1 MSNLDNLF
9 KLPVYEEPIYI
20 VVTVSDKSD
29 IEKEVNSWYDSW
41 LGLDLESL
49 KSHVD
54 HIYQQDDRYFF
65 INVLKDKSEID
76 NPFLIRLVQA
86 GRVLLTCRYKICTNI
101 TSDKFEITEDKDT
114 RTYSFKINNSENVFT
129 ILDKNVITLRDYG
142 NILFEFSK
150 GDYANILS
158 ELSNSSDD
166 GFVERVIAKENYTED
181 EDAKS
186 FILDIY
192 NLVQNK
198 IPDIIKS
205 NIEIKPSI
213 NLSLNLI

>member
-1 MSNLDNLF
+1 MSNLNNLL

-20 VVTVSDKSD
+20 VVAVSDKSD
-29 IEKEVNSWYDSW
+29 IEKEANSWHNSW

-54 HIYQQDDRYFF
+54 HVYLQDNRYFF
-65 INVLKDKSEID
+65 ISVLKDKSEID

-86 GRVLLTCRYKICTNI
+86 GRVILTCRYKICTNI
-101 TSDKFEITEDKDT
+101 TSDKFEIIKDKDT
-114 RTYSFKINNSENVFT
+114 RTYSFKINNSENVIT
-129 ILDKNVITLRDYG
+129 ILEKNVITLRDHA

-158 ELSNSSDD
+158 ELSNGDD
-166 GFVERVIAKENYTED
+166 FVERVIAIENYTEN
-181 EDAKS
+181 EDVKS
-186 FILDIY
+186 FILDFY

-213 NLSLNLI
+213 NLSLKFI

>member
-1 MSNLDNLF
+1 MNNLDNLF

-20 VVTVSDKSD
+20 VVAVSDKSD
-29 IEKEVNSWYDSW
+29 IEKEANSW

-54 HIYQQDDRYFF
+54 HVYLQDNRYFF

-86 GRVLLTCRYKICTNI
+86 GRVILTCRYKICTNI
-101 TSDKFEITEDKDT
+101 ASDKFEITEDKDT
-114 RTYSFKINNSENVFT
+114 RTYSFKINNSENVIT
-129 ILDKNVITLRDYG
+129 ILDKHVVTLRDYA

-150 GDYANILS
+150 DDYANILS
-158 ELSNSSDD
+158 ELSNGSD
-166 GFVERVIAKENYTED
+166 FVERVIAKENYAED
-181 EDAKS
+181 DVAKS

-198 IPDIIKS
+198 IPDIIKN

-213 NLSLNLI
+213 NLSLKLI

>member
-1 MSNLDNLF
+1 MSNLNNLL

-20 VVTVSDKSD
+20 VVAVSDKSD
-29 IEKEVNSWYDSW
+29 IEKEANSWFNSW
-41 LGLDLESL
+41 IGLDLESL

-54 HIYQQDDRYFF
+54 HVYLQDNRYFF

-76 NPFLIRLVQA
+76 NPFLVRLVQA
-86 GRVLLTCRYKICTNI
+86 GRVILTCRYKICTNI

-114 RTYSFKINNSENVFT
+114 RTYSFKINNSENVIT
-129 ILDKNVITLRDYG
+129 ILDKHVVTLRDHA

-150 GDYANILS
+150 GDN
-158 ELSNSSDD
+158 
-166 GFVERVIAKENYTED
+166 FVERVIAKENYAEN

-213 NLSLNLI
+213 NLSLKLI

>member
-1 MSNLDNLF
+1 MNNLDNLF

-20 VVTVSDKSD
+20 VVAVSDKSD
-29 IEKEVNSWYDSW
+29 IEKEANSW

-54 HIYQQDDRYFF
+54 HVYLQDNRYFF

-76 NPFLIRLVQA
+76 NPFLIRLIQA
-86 GRVLLTCRYKICTNI
+86 GRVILTCRYKICTNI

-114 RTYSFKINNSENVFT
+114 RTYSFKINNSENVIT
-129 ILDKNVITLRDYG
+129 ILDKHVVTLRDYA

-158 ELSNSSDD
+158 ELSNGSD
-166 GFVERVIAKENYTED
+166 FVERVIAKENYAED
-181 EDAKS
+181 DVAKS

-198 IPDIIKS
+198 IPDIIKN

-213 NLSLNLI
+213 NLSLKFI

>member
-1 MSNLDNLF
+1 MNNLDNLF

-20 VVTVSDKSD
+20 VVAVSDKSD
-29 IEKEVNSWYDSW
+29 IEKEANSWHNSW

-54 HIYQQDDRYFF
+54 HVYLQDNRYFF
-65 INVLKDKSEID
+65 ISVLKDKSEID

-86 GRVLLTCRYKICTNI
+86 GRVILTCRYKICTNI

-114 RTYSFKINNSENVFT
+114 RTYSFKINNSENVIT
-129 ILDKNVITLRDYG
+129 ILDKHVVTLRDYA
-142 NILFEFSK
+142 NILFEFSN
-150 GDYANILS
+150 GD
-158 ELSNSSDD
+158 D
-166 GFVERVIAKENYTED
+166 FVERVIAKENYAEN

-213 NLSLNLI
+213 NLSLKFI

>member
-1 MSNLDNLF
+1 MNNSNNLF
-9 KLPVYEEPIYI
+9 KLPVYEEPVYI
-20 VVTVSDKSD
+20 VVAVSDKSD

-49 KSHVD
+49 KSQVD
-54 HIYQQDDRYFF
+54 HVYQQDNRYFF

-76 NPFLIRLVQA
+76 NPFLVRLIQA
-86 GRVLLTCRYKICTNI
+86 GRVILTCRYKICTNI

-114 RTYSFKINNSENVFT
+114 RTYSFKINNSENVIT
-129 ILDKNVITLRDYG
+129 ILEKHVITLRDYA

-158 ELSNSSDD
+158 ELSGTDD

-181 EDAKS
+181 DVAKS

-192 NLVQNK
+192 NLVQK
-198 IPDIIKS
+198 EIPDIIKN
-205 NIEIKPSI
+205 NIKIKPSI
-213 NLSLNLI
+213 NISLSL

>member
-20 VVTVSDKSD
+20 VVAVSDKSD
-29 IEKEVNSWYDSW
+29 IERGINKYLD
-41 LGLDLESL
+41 LDLESL

-54 HIYQQDDRYFF
+54 HVYLQDNRYFF

-86 GRVLLTCRYKICTNI
+86 GRVILTCRYKICTNI

-129 ILDKNVITLRDYG
+129 ILDKNVITLRDY
-142 NILFEFSK
+142 
-150 GDYANILS
+150 ANILS
-158 ELSNSSDD
+158 ELSD
-166 GFVERVIAKENYTED
+166 GGDFVERVFAKENYAEN

-213 NLSLNLI
+213 NLSLKFI

>member
-20 VVTVSDKSD
+20 VVAVSDKSD

-41 LGLDLESL
+41 LDLDLESL

-54 HIYQQDDRYFF
+54 HVYQQDNRYFF

-76 NPFLIRLVQA
+76 NPFLVRLIQA
-86 GRVLLTCRYKICTNI
+86 GRVILTCRYKICTNI

-114 RTYSFKINNSENVFT
+114 RTYSFKINNSENVIT
-129 ILDKNVITLRDYG
+129 ILDKHVITLRDHA

-158 ELSNSSDD
+158 ELSNGDD
-166 GFVERVIAKENYTED
+166 FVERVIAKENYTED
-181 EDAKS
+181 EDVKS
-186 FILDIY
+186 FILDFY
-192 NLVQNK
+192 NLIQK
-198 IPDIIKS
+198 EIPDIIKN
-205 NIEIKPSI
+205 NIKIKPSI
-213 NLSLNLI
+213 NISLSL

>member
-1 MSNLDNLF
+1 MNNLDNLF
-9 KLPVYEEPIYI
+9 KLPVYEEPIY
-20 VVTVSDKSD
+20 VVVAVSDKSD
-29 IEKEVNSWYDSW
+29 IEKEANSWHNSW

-54 HIYQQDDRYFF
+54 HVYLQDNRYFF

-76 NPFLIRLVQA
+76 NPFLIRLIQA
-86 GRVLLTCRYKICTNI
+86 GRVILTCRYKICTNI
-101 TSDKFEITEDKDT
+101 ASDKFEITEDKDT
-114 RTYSFKINNSENVFT
+114 RTYSFKINNSENVIT
-129 ILDKNVITLRDYG
+129 ILDKHVVTLR
-142 NILFEFSK
+142 
-150 GDYANILS
+150 DYANILS
-158 ELSNSSDD
+158 ELSNGSD
-166 GFVERVIAKENYTED
+166 FVERVIAKENYAED
-181 EDAKS
+181 DVAKS

>member
-9 KLPVYEEPIYI
+9 KLPVYEEPIY
-20 VVTVSDKSD
+20 VVVAVSDKSD
-29 IEKEVNSWYDSW
+29 IEKEANSWHNSW

-54 HIYQQDDRYFF
+54 HVYLQDNRYFF

-86 GRVLLTCRYKICTNI
+86 GRVILTCRYKICTNI

-114 RTYSFKINNSENVFT
+114 RTYSFKINNSENVIT
-129 ILDKNVITLRDYG
+129 ILDKHVVTLRDYA

-158 ELSNSSDD
+158 ELSNGSD
-166 GFVERVIAKENYTED
+166 FVERVIAKENYAEN
-181 EDAKS
+181 EVAKS
-186 FILDIY
+186 LILDIY

-205 NIEIKPSI
+205 NIEIKSSI
-213 NLSLNLI
+213 NLSLKFI

>member
-9 KLPVYEEPIYI
+9 KLPVYEEPIY
-20 VVTVSDKSD
+20 VVVAVSDKSD
-29 IEKEVNSWYDSW
+29 IEKEVNSWHNSW

-54 HIYQQDDRYFF
+54 HVYLQDNRYFF

-86 GRVLLTCRYKICTNI
+86 GRVILTCRYKICTNI

-114 RTYSFKINNSENVFT
+114 RTYSFKINNSENVIT
-129 ILDKNVITLRDYG
+129 ILDKHVVTLRDYA

-158 ELSNSSDD
+158 ELSNGSD
-166 GFVERVIAKENYTED
+166 FVERVIAKENYAED
-181 EDAKS
+181 DVAKS

-213 NLSLNLI
+213 NLSLKFI

>member
-1 MSNLDNLF
+1 MINTDNIF

-20 VVTVSDKSD
+20 VVAVSDKLD

-41 LGLDLESL
+41 LNLDLESL

-54 HIYQQDDRYFF
+54 YVYLQDNRYFF

-76 NPFLIRLVQA
+76 NPFLIRLIQA
-86 GRVLLTCRYKICTNI
+86 GRVILTCRYKICTNI

-114 RTYSFKINNSENVFT
+114 RTYSFKINNSENVIT
-129 ILDKNVITLRDYG
+129 ILDKHVVTLRDYA

-158 ELSNSSDD
+158 ELSNGSD
-166 GFVERVIAKENYTED
+166 FVERVIAKENYAEN
-181 EDAKS
+181 EVAKS
-186 FILDIY
+186 LILDIY

-213 NLSLNLI
+213 NLSLKFI

>member
-1 MSNLDNLF
+1 MSNLNNLF

-20 VVTVSDKSD
+20 VVAVSDKSD
-29 IEKEVNSWYDSW
+29 IERGINKYLD
-41 LGLDLESL
+41 LDLESI

-54 HIYQQDDRYFF
+54 HVYLQDNRYFF

-76 NPFLIRLVQA
+76 NPFLVRLIDSGSVI
-86 GRVLLTCRYKICTNI
+86 LTCRYKICTNI

-114 RTYSFKINNSENVFT
+114 RIYSFKINNSENVIT
-129 ILDKNVITLRDYG
+129 ILDKNIITLRDYA
-142 NILFEFSK
+142 NILFE
-150 GDYANILS
+150 I
-158 ELSNSSDD
+158 SNGIDD
-166 GFVERVIAKENYTED
+166 GFVERVIDKENYTED
-181 EDAKS
+181 DVAKS
-186 FILDIY
+186 AILDIY

-213 NLSLNLI
+213 NLSLKFI

>member
-1 MSNLDNLF
+1 MNNSNNLF

-20 VVTVSDKSD
+20 VVAVSDKSD
-29 IEKEVNSWYDSW
+29 IEKEANSWHNSW

-54 HIYQQDDRYFF
+54 HVYLQDDRYFF

-76 NPFLIRLVQA
+76 NPFLVRLVQA
-86 GRVLLTCRYKICTNI
+86 GRVILTCRYKICTNI

-114 RTYSFKINNSENVFT
+114 RTYSFKINNSENVIT
-129 ILDKNVITLRDYG
+129 ILDKHVITLRDHA
-142 NILFEFSK
+142 NILFEF
-150 GDYANILS
+150 
-158 ELSNSSDD
+158 SNSSDD
-166 GFVERVIAKENYTED
+166 GFVERVIAKENYAED

>member
-1 MSNLDNLF
+1 MIDTNNLF

-20 VVTVSDKSD
+20 VVAVSDKLD
-29 IEKEVNSWYDSW
+29 IEKEANSWHNSW

-54 HIYQQDDRYFF
+54 HVYLQDDRYFF
-65 INVLKDKSEID
+65 INVLKDKSEIN
-76 NPFLIRLVQA
+76 NPFLVRLVQA

-114 RTYSFKINNSENVFT
+114 RTYSFKINNSENVIT
-129 ILDKNVITLRDYG
+129 ILDKHVVTLRDHA

-158 ELSNSSDD
+158 ELSNGDD
-166 GFVERVIAKENYTED
+166 FAERVITKENYVED
-181 EDAKS
+181 EVAKS

-192 NLVQNK
+192 DLIQNK
-198 IPDIIKS
+198 IPDIIKN
-205 NIEIKPSI
+205 NIEIKPSL
-213 NLSLNLI
+213 NLSLKLI

>member
-1 MSNLDNLF
+1 MSNLNNLL

-20 VVTVSDKSD
+20 VVAVSDKSD
-29 IEKEVNSWYDSW
+29 IEKEANSWFNSW
-41 LGLDLESL
+41 IGLDLESL

-54 HIYQQDDRYFF
+54 HVYLQDNRYFF

-76 NPFLIRLVQA
+76 NPFLVRLVQA
-86 GRVLLTCRYKICTNI
+86 GRVILTCRYKICTNI

-114 RTYSFKINNSENVFT
+114 RTYSFKINNSENVIT
-129 ILDKNVITLRDYG
+129 ILDKNVITLRDHD

-158 ELSNSSDD
+158 ELSNGDD
-166 GFVERVIAKENYTED
+166 FVERVIAKENYAEN

-213 NLSLNLI
+213 NLSLKLI

>member
-9 KLPVYEEPIYI
+9 KLPVYEEPIY
-20 VVTVSDKSD
+20 VVVAVSDKSD
-29 IEKEVNSWYDSW
+29 IEKEANSWHNSW

-54 HIYQQDDRYFF
+54 HVYLQDNRYFF

-86 GRVLLTCRYKICTNI
+86 GRVILTCRYKICTNI
-101 TSDKFEITEDKDT
+101 ASDKFEITEDKDT

-129 ILDKNVITLRDYG
+129 ILDKNVITLRDHA

-150 GDYANILS
+150 GD
-158 ELSNSSDD
+158 D
-166 GFVERVIAKENYTED
+166 FVERVIAKENYTED
-181 EDAKS
+181 DVAKS

-198 IPDIIKS
+198 IPDIIKN

-213 NLSLNLI
+213 NLSLKFI

>member
-9 KLPVYEEPIYI
+9 KLPVYEEPIY
-20 VVTVSDKSD
+20 VVVAVSDKSD
-29 IEKEVNSWYDSW
+29 IEKEANSWHNSW

-54 HIYQQDDRYFF
+54 HVYLQDNRYFF

-86 GRVLLTCRYKICTNI
+86 GRVILTCRYKICTNI
-101 TSDKFEITEDKDT
+101 ASDKFEITEDKDT

-129 ILDKNVITLRDYG
+129 ILDKNVITLRDHA

-158 ELSNSSDD
+158 ELSNGDD
-166 GFVERVIAKENYTED
+166 FVERVIAKENYTED
-181 EDAKS
+181 DVAKS
-186 FILDIY
+186 LILDIY

-198 IPDIIKS
+198 IPVIIKN

-213 NLSLNLI
+213 NLSLKFI

>member
-1 MSNLDNLF
+1 MNNLDNLF

-20 VVTVSDKSD
+20 VVAVSDKSD
-29 IEKEVNSWYDSW
+29 IEKEANSW

-54 HIYQQDDRYFF
+54 HVYLQDNRYFF

-86 GRVLLTCRYKICTNI
+86 GRVISTSQYKICTNI
-101 TSDKFEITEDKDT
+101 ASDKFEITEDKDT
-114 RTYSFKINNSENVFT
+114 RTYSFKINNSENVIT
-129 ILDKNVITLRDYG
+129 ILDKHVVTLRDYA

-150 GDYANILS
+150 GGYANILS
-158 ELSNSSDD
+158 ELSNGDD
-166 GFVERVIAKENYTED
+166 FVERVIAKENYAED
-181 EDAKS
+181 DVAKS

-198 IPDIIKS
+198 IPDIIKN

-213 NLSLNLI
+213 NLSLKFI

>member
-1 MSNLDNLF
+1 MNNLDNLF

-20 VVTVSDKSD
+20 VVAVSDKSD
-29 IEKEVNSWYDSW
+29 IEKEANSW

-54 HIYQQDDRYFF
+54 HVYLQDNRYFF

-76 NPFLIRLVQA
+76 NPFLIRLIQA
-86 GRVLLTCRYKICTNI
+86 GRVILTCRYKICTNI

-114 RTYSFKINNSENVFT
+114 RTYSFKINNSENVIT
-129 ILDKNVITLRDYG
+129 ILDKHVVTLRDYA

-150 GDYANILS
+150 GDYTNILS
-158 ELSNSSDD
+158 ELSNGSD
-166 GFVERVIAKENYTED
+166 FVERVIAKENYAED
-181 EDAKS
+181 DVAKS

-198 IPDIIKS
+198 IPDIIKN

-213 NLSLNLI
+213 NLSLKFI

>member
-9 KLPVYEEPIYI
+9 KLPVYEEPIY
-20 VVTVSDKSD
+20 VVVAVSDKSD
-29 IEKEVNSWYDSW
+29 IEKEANSWHNSW

-54 HIYQQDDRYFF
+54 HVYLQDNRYFF

-86 GRVLLTCRYKICTNI
+86 GRVILTCRYKICTNI
-101 TSDKFEITEDKDT
+101 ASDKFEITEDKDT

-129 ILDKNVITLRDYG
+129 ILDKNVITLRDH
-142 NILFEFSK
+142 
-150 GDYANILS
+150 ANILS
-158 ELSNSSDD
+158 ELSNSDD
-166 GFVERVIAKENYTED
+166 FVERVIAKENYTED
-181 EDAKS
+181 DVAKS

-198 IPDIIKS
+198 IPDIIKN

-213 NLSLNLI
+213 NLSLKFI

>member
-9 KLPVYEEPIYI
+9 KSPVYEEPIYI
-20 VVTVSDKSD
+20 VVAVSDKSD
-29 IEKEVNSWYDSW
+29 IEKEANSWNNSW
-41 LGLDLESL
+41 FSLDLESL

-54 HIYQQDDRYFF
+54 HVYLQDNRYFF

-76 NPFLIRLVQA
+76 NPFLIRLIQA
-86 GRVLLTCRYKICTNI
+86 GRIILTCRYKICTNI

-114 RTYSFKINNSENVFT
+114 RTYSFKINNSENVIT
-129 ILDKNVITLRDYG
+129 ILEKNVITLRDHA

-158 ELSNSSDD
+158 ELSNGDD
-166 GFVERVIAKENYTED
+166 FVERVIAKENYAEN

-213 NLSLNLI
+213 NLSLKFI

>member
-1 MSNLDNLF
+1 MNNSNNLF

-20 VVTVSDKSD
+20 VVAVSDKSD
-29 IEKEVNSWYDSW
+29 IEKEANSWHDSW

-54 HIYQQDDRYFF
+54 HVYQQDNRYFF

-76 NPFLIRLVQA
+76 NPFLIRLIQA
-86 GRVLLTCRYKICTNI
+86 GRVILSCRYKICTNI
-101 TSDKFEITEDKDT
+101 TSDKIEIIEDKNT
-114 RTYSFKINNSENVFT
+114 RSYSFKINNSENVIT
-129 ILDKNVITLRDYG
+129 ILEKHVITLRDYG
-142 NILFEFSK
+142 DILFELSNSK
-150 GDYANILS
+150 YGNILS
-158 ELSNSSDD
+158 ELNGIYD
-166 GFVERVIAKENYTED
+166 GFIERVIAKENYPED
-181 EDAKS
+181 KDAKS

-213 NLSLNLI
+213 NLSLKFI